1 MADKIGSAQ
10 ARASRAWE
18 KKNPERTRYLRYRS
32 TAKTFT
38 RNHATE
44 EDLQELEALIKER
57 REKLEE
63 EGE

>member
-1 MADKIGSAQ
+1 MADKTGNAQ

-44 EDLQELEALIKER
+44 EDLEELESIIAER
-57 REKLEE
+57 REKLK